1 MAEVLRQLSK
11 MSREER
17 LRIAHWILDSIANGE
32 VVRPTR
38 DDQDEFPFLGY
49 WEDDRS
55 TEEIIADIEGSRT
68 MGRIAATALTSG
80 CPLATG
86 NVRHFDRFEGLEIQ
100 DWTSQDFKEEKT
112 K

>member
-38 DDQDEFPFLGY
+38 
-49 WEDDRS
+49 EDDEAR
-55 TEEIIADIEGSRT
+55 EVYDYL
-68 MGRIAATALTSG
+68 MGQSG
-80 CPLATG
+80 WLAKDYQ
-86 NVRHFDRFEGLEIQ
+86 FDR
-100 DWTSQDFKEEKT
+100 EEANAL
-112 K
+112 